1 MQGRLASGED
11 VFGPLLRNF
20 LLENKH
26 RVSVEMLPDTGLAAQ
41 KEAVER
47 ERLAAVRAAMGPEDV
62 EAVIRETKEL
72 KERQVGLLPLRHPS
86 TLSLLLV
93 IPWKWLLL
101 ISLSLNVPEWTPEDM
116 LV

>member
-1 MQGRLASGED
+1 M
-11 VFGPLLRNF
+11 FGPLLRKF

-47 ERLAAVRAAMGPEDV
+47 ERLAAVRAAMGPDDV

-72 KERQVGLLPLRHPS
+72 KERQVLLLLPRHS
-86 TLSLLLV
+86 CTTHLFAA
-93 IPWKWLLL
+93 
-101 ISLSLNVPEWTPEDM
+101 
-116 LV
+116 

>member
-1 MQGRLASGED
+1 M
-11 VFGPLLRNF
+11 FGPLLRKF

-47 ERLAAVRAAMGPEDV
+47 ERLAAVRAAMGPDDV

-72 KERQVGLLPLRHPS
+72 KERQVLLHPVNHAHK
-86 TLSLLLV
+86 TYHFAA
-93 IPWKWLLL
+93 
-101 ISLSLNVPEWTPEDM
+101 
-116 LV
+116 

>member
-47 ERLAAVRAAMGPEDV
+47 ERLATVRAAMGPQDV
-62 EAVIRETKEL
+62 EAVIKETKEL
-72 KERQVGLLPLRHPS
+72 KERQVGLHFFPFPKTHRHMS
-86 TLSLLLV
+86 
-93 IPWKWLLL
+93 
-101 ISLSLNVPEWTPEDM
+101 
-116 LV
+116 

>member
-1 MQGRLASGED
+1 MEFLEGDLRCFLQGRLASGED

-47 ERLAAVRAAMGPEDV
+47 ERLAAVRAAMGHEDV
-62 EAVIRETKEL
+62 EAVIKETKEL
-72 KERQVGLLPLRHPS
+72 KERQVGTHLLNGA
-86 TLSLLLV
+86 
-93 IPWKWLLL
+93 WAL
-101 ISLSLNVPEWTPEDM
+101 IQQGPA
-116 LV
+116 